1 MFRHLG
7 AWLLVPAAL
16 FLLSPAS
23 AEAQGGRPM
32 PDPWAG
38 EELTGAYTNTS
49 NGGECEVYRSRQG
62 YTFVNERGSRAQFVS
77 VGRGRLEWAGGG
89 WDPNIVATVS
99 QDRRGRTT
107 IRFDSPRGRPGY
119 WVSADFRAEGV
130 DPRRL
135 ERRPDPS
142 R

>member
-16 FLLSPAS
+16 LLLSPAP
-23 AEAQGGRPM
+23 AEAQWDRPQ
-32 PDPWAG
+32 PRPWA
-38 EELTGAYTNTS
+38 EEDLTGAYTNTS
-49 NGGECEVYRSRQG
+49 NGGECEIYRSRRG

-89 WDPNIVATVS
+89 WDPNIMATVS

-119 WVSADFRAEGV
+119 WVSADFRAEGF

-135 ERRPDPS
+135 GGSDPS